1 MAKDLAWKKVSEEPY
16 KAGWR
21 KMLHKTFIL
30 LNGRKAEYDLK
41 DEGTTVNILALTP
54 ENKVILV
61 NVFRPGPE
69 KVLKELPAGFVNK
82 DEEPLKAAKREL
94 LEETGYSGDF
104 ELVGQTLDDGY
115 SNCVRN
121 CFVARNCKKVQEP
134 QWEEDEECE
143 IVEMDLKDFR
153 NHLRSGQLTD
163 IEIGY
168 LALDHLNLL

>member
-1 MAKDLAWKKVSEEPY
+1 MTRDLNWKKISEEPF

-21 KMLHKTFIL
+21 KMIHKKFVL
-30 LNGRKAEYDLK
+30 LNGTEADYDLK
-41 DEGTTVNILALTP
+41 DEGLTVNILALTS

-82 DEEPLKAAKREL
+82 NEDPIDAAKREL

-104 ELVGQTLDDGY
+104 ELVGQTIDDGY
-115 SNCVRN
+115 SNCLRN

-134 QWEEDEECE
+134 EWEEDEECE
-143 IVEMDLKDFR
+143 IIEMDLKDFR
-153 NHLRSGQLTD
+153 DHLRSGQLTD
-163 IEIGY
+163 VEVGY
-168 LALDHLNLL
+168 LCLDYLKLL